1 MQIGVITKPG
11 FLFMKLTSIKAFVEF
26 FFFVFAA
33 AASLRAAVIVDNLSQ
48 PTANYFGPIGSDSNK
63 NDFLIGQEFTLPAGS
78 NPFQLNGITLLLT
91 ATGGGANITVSIRGA
106 DTNNNP
112 SIEVAVLASQL
123 VTNAGAVTFSPS
135 TNIILSPGIYYVVAA
150 PTSPGDSG
158 RVSWAYAN
166 TTNWIGSGM
175 LDSLADTIPGN
186 WENFTI
192 TNLPQQMR
200 LQATPIPARIGI
212 SMQGSVTTLSWPS
225 VLNGYVV
232 DGATNLSPALWQA
245 LTNPV
250 GTGTGTNTL
259 TNHWT
264 ATPHFFRLRQSL
276 VAENLDQPGAGWD
289 GPIGSDN
296 NMNDFLLAQQFSLP
310 TGNYALNKLTLT
322 LIPAN
327 GSGNVTVSIWSVGS
341 DGNPASQLAVVSSQ
355 LVSSAGNVDFLPAT
369 PITLTA
375 GSYYVVAAPT
385 TSADNGKV
393 GWYYTISTAWTG
405 FGALA
410 NYASTFYGIWEN
422 EPISLGPY
430 QLSIQAT
437 PANP

>member
-1 MQIGVITKPG
+1 
-11 FLFMKLTSIKAFVEF
+11 
-26 FFFVFAA
+26 
-33 AASLRAAVIVDNLSQ
+33 
-48 PTANYFGPIGSDSNK
+48 
-63 NDFLIGQEFTLPAGS
+63 
-78 NPFQLNGITLLLT
+78 
-91 ATGGGANITVSIRGA
+91 
-106 DTNNNP
+106 
-112 SIEVAVLASQL
+112 L
-123 VTNAGAVTFSPS
+123 VTNTGAVTFAPA

-150 PTSPGDSG
+150 PASPGDSG

-166 TTNWIGSGM
+166 STNWTGPGM
-175 LDSLADTIPGN
+175 LDSVADKIPGN

-200 LQATPIPARIGI
+200 LQATPITATIGI
-212 SMQGSVTTLSWPS
+212 SQQGSVTTLSWPS
-225 VLNGYVV
+225 VLNGYAV
-232 DGATNLSPALWQA
+232 DGATNLSSPAWQA
-245 LTNPV
+245 VTNPV
-250 GTGTGTNTL
+250 VSVTGTNTL
-259 TNHWT
+259 TNRWT
-264 ATPHFFRLRQSL
+264 ATAHFFRLRQTL
-276 VAENLDQPGAGWD
+276 VAENLDQPATDWD
-289 GPIGSDN
+289 GPIGSDS

-310 TGNYALNKLTLT
+310 TGNYALNKLTLA

-341 DGNPASQLAVVSSQ
+341 DGNPSSQLAAVSSQ
-355 LVSSAGNVDFLPAT
+355 LVSSAGNVDFLPTT

-385 TSADNGKV
+385 TSADNGLV

-405 FGALA
+405 FGTLS

-437 PANP
+437 PNPP

>member
-1 MQIGVITKPG
+1 MKP
-11 FLFMKLTSIKAFVEF
+11 TSFKAFLGFV
-26 FFFVFAA
+26 FFVSAA
-33 AASLRAAVIVDNLSQ
+33 TVSLRAAVIVDNLSQ
-48 PTANYFGPIGSDSNK
+48 PTADYFGPIGSDSNSS
-63 NDFLIGQEFTLPAGS
+63 DFLIGQEFTLPAGP
-78 NPFQLNGITLLLT
+78 NPFQLNEITLLLT
-91 ATGGGANITVSIRGA
+91 ATNGGANITVSIWGPGA
-106 DTNNNP
+106 DNNP
-112 SIEVAVLASQL
+112 SNEVAFVASQL
-123 VTNAGAVTFSPS
+123 VANAGEVTFAPA

-166 TTNWIGSGM
+166 STNWTGSGM
-175 LDSLADTIPGN
+175 LDNLADTIPGN

-192 TNLPQQMR
+192 TNLPQQMSV
-200 LQATPIPARIGI
+200 QATPVPAKIGI
-212 SMQGSVTTLSWPS
+212 SQQGGVTMLSWPS

-232 DGATNLSPALWQA
+232 AGATNLSSPAWQA
-245 LTNPV
+245 VTNPV
-250 GTGTGTNTL
+250 VSVAGTNTL
-259 TNHWT
+259 ANRWT
-264 ATPHFFRLRQSL
+264 ATSHFFRLRQSL
-276 VAENLDQPGAGWD
+276 VAENLDQPATDWD

-310 TGNYALNKLTLT
+310 TGNYALNKLTLA

-327 GSGNVTVSIWSVGS
+327 GSANVTVSIWSVGS

-355 LVSSAGNVDFLPAT
+355 LVSNAGNVDFVPAT
-369 PITLTA
+369 PITLAA
-375 GSYYVVAAPT
+375 GNYYVVAAPT
-385 TSADNGKV
+385 TSADNGMV

-410 NYASTFYGIWEN
+410 NYASTDYGIWEN

-430 QLSIQAT
+430 QISIQAT

>member
-1 MQIGVITKPG
+1 MKP
-11 FLFMKLTSIKAFVEF
+11 TSFKAFLE
-26 FFFVFAA
+26 FVFFAFA
-33 AASLRAAVIVDNLSQ
+33 TAVSLRAAVIVDNLSQ

-63 NDFLIGQEFTLPAGS
+63 NDFLIGQEFTFPAGP

-91 ATGGGANITVSIRGA
+91 ATGGGANITVSLWRPGP
-106 DTNNNP
+106 DNNP
-112 SIEVAVLASQL
+112 SNEVAVVASQFIA
-123 VTNAGAVTFSPS
+123 NAGAVTFAPS

-166 TTNWIGSGM
+166 STNWIGSGM
-175 LDSLADTIPGN
+175 LDNLADTIPGN
-186 WENFTI
+186 WENVTI

-200 LQATPIPARIGI
+200 LQATPVPARIDI
-212 SMQGSVTTLSWPS
+212 SQQGGVTTLSWPS
-225 VLNGYVV
+225 APNGYAV

-250 GTGTGTNTL
+250 VTVTGTNTL
-259 TNHWT
+259 ANHWT
-264 ATPHFFRLRQSL
+264 TTPHFFRLRQSL
-276 VAENLDQPGAGWD
+276 VAENLDQPATDWD

-310 TGNYALNKLTLT
+310 TGNYTLNKLTLA

-341 DGNPASQLAVVSSQ
+341 DGNPASQLAAVSSQ

-410 NYASTFYGIWEN
+410 NYAGTFYGVWEN
-422 EPISLGPY
+422 EPLSLGPY
-430 QLSIQAT
+430 QINIQAT
-437 PANP
+437 PAKP

>member
-1 MQIGVITKPG
+1 MKPTSFG
-11 FLFMKLTSIKAFVEF
+11 AFLEFAF
-26 FFFVFAA
+26 FFFAA
-33 AASLRAAVIVDNLSQ
+33 AVSLRAAVIVDNLSQ

-63 NDFLIGQEFTLPAGS
+63 NDFLIGQEFTFPAGP

-91 ATGGGANITVSIRGA
+91 ATGGGANITVSLWRPGA
-106 DTNNNP
+106 DNNP
-112 SIEVAVLASQL
+112 SNEVAVVTSQF
-123 VTNAGAVTFSPS
+123 VANAGAVTFAPS

-158 RVSWAYAN
+158 RVSWAYASS
-166 TTNWIGSGM
+166 TNWIGSGM
-175 LDSLADTIPGN
+175 LDNLADTIPGN
-186 WENFTI
+186 WENVTI

-212 SMQGSVTTLSWPS
+212 SQQGSVTTLSWPS
-225 VLNGYVV
+225 ALNGYVV
-232 DGATNLSPALWQA
+232 DGVTNLSPALWQV

-250 GTGTGTNTL
+250 VIVTGTNTL

-276 VAENLDQPGAGWD
+276 VAENLDQPATNWD

-310 TGNYALNKLTLT
+310 TGNYALNKMTLA

-327 GSGNVTVSIWSVGS
+327 GSGKVTVSIWSVGS

-375 GSYYVVAAPT
+375 GNYYVVAAPT

-410 NYASTFYGIWEN
+410 NYASTYFGIWEN

-430 QLSIQAT
+430 QLSIQVT
-437 PANP
+437 PNPP